1 MKINQSLGLIN
12 QVILVSSFL
21 EACIAIAFLKGSP
34 EFLAEQGIKLSAAAF
49 ILFIVVASCAI
60 LIPRRIISSINKMN
74 ESAKKMSA
82 GEWSARISL
91 EGDEKNSDELSLLA
105 TELNGLAEALER
117 RNNAQ
122 RQWIA
127 NTSHELR
134 TPLSIIQAQVEAF
147 QDGVRE
153 VNPKSLNTLHK
164 DILGLAKLVED
175 LHWLARFD
183 IGTIRHSSTPTD
195 LVATIQESIDS
206 FSDRFAEKQIKIEM
220 EMPPSSVVNGDQNRL
235 KQVFFNLLENSLRYT
250 NEGGRIKVTLIEDKN
265 NATMYFD
272 DSEPGASPETRDQ
285 MFDRFFRGEIS
296 RSRTYGGSGLGLS
309 ICKNIIEIHN
319 GSIKAL
325 DSPLQGVR
333 IEIILPLATAL
344 AEQKGD

>member
-12 QVILVSSFL
+12 QIILVSSFL
-21 EACIAIAFLKGSP
+21 EACIAIALLKGSP
-34 EFLAEQGIKLSAAAF
+34 EFLAEQGVKLSIAAF

-60 LIPRRIISSINKMN
+60 LIPRRIVSSINRMN

-82 GEWSARISL
+82 GDWSARIEV
-91 EGDEKNSDELSLLA
+91 EGNPKEIDELTSLA
-105 TELNGLAEALER
+105 TELNKLAEALEK

-153 VNPKSLNTLHK
+153 VTPKSLNTLHK
-164 DILGLAKLVED
+164 DILGLGKLVED

-183 IGTIRHSSTPTD
+183 IGTLRHSSTPTD
-195 LVATIQESIDS
+195 LVSTIQESLDS
-206 FSDRFAEKQIKIEM
+206 FSERFFEKQIKIES
-220 EMPPSSVVNGDQNRL
+220 EMPPTSVVNGDQNRL

-250 NEGGRIKVTLIEDKN
+250 NEGGKLKVTLVEEKD
-265 NATMYFD
+265 NAIIYFD
-272 DSEPGASPETRDQ
+272 DTEPGAQPETLAQ
-285 MFDRFFRGEIS
+285 MFDRFYRGEAS

-319 GSIKAL
+319 GSIGAQN
-325 DSPLQGVR
+325 SPLQGVR
-333 IEIILPLATAL
+333 IEIILPLAAAL
-344 AEQKGD
+344 AEQKRD

>member
-1 MKINQSLGLIN
+1 MKINQSLRLIN
-12 QVILVSSFL
+12 QIILVSSFL
-21 EACIAIAFLKGSP
+21 VACIAVALWKGSP
-34 EFLAEQGIKLSAAAF
+34 EFLAEQGTKLSIAAF

-60 LIPRRIISSINKMN
+60 LIPRRILSSIEKMKTT
-74 ESAKKMSA
+74 AKKMSA
-82 GEWSARISL
+82 GDWSARIEI
-91 EGDEKNSDELSLLA
+91 EGDEKNKDELSILA
-105 TELNGLAEALER
+105 TELNELAEAMEK

-183 IGTIRHSSTPTD
+183 IGTLRHSSTPTD
-195 LVATIQESIDS
+195 LVATLQESIDS
-206 FSDRFAEKQIKIEM
+206 FSERFLEKQIEIEM
-220 EMPPSSVVNGDQNRL
+220 DMPSSSVVNGDQNRL

-250 NEGGRIKVTLIEDKN
+250 NEGGKLKVTLVQDN
-265 NATMYFD
+265 NHATIYFD
-272 DSEPGASPETRDQ
+272 DSEPGAPQETLAQ
-285 MFDRFFRGEIS
+285 MFDRFFRGEVS

-319 GSIKAL
+319 GSIQAQN
-325 DSPLQGVR
+325 SPFGGVR
-333 IEIILPLATAL
+333 IEIILPLAATL
-344 AEQKGD
+344 AEQKHD

>member
-1 MKINQSLGLIN
+1 MKINQSLELIN
-12 QVILVSSFL
+12 KIILVSSAL
-21 EACIAIAFLKGSP
+21 VACIAITLWKGSP
-34 EFLAEQGIKLSAAAF
+34 EVLAEHSIKLSIAAL
-49 ILFIVVASCAI
+49 ILFIVVAASAI
-60 LIPRRIISSINKMN
+60 LVPRRIISSINKMKDT
-74 ESAKKMSA
+74 AKKMSA
-82 GEWSARISL
+82 GDWSARIEIDG
-91 EGDEKNSDELSLLA
+91 EGKDQDELSSLA
-105 TELNGLAEALER
+105 TELNELAEALEK

-153 VNPKSLNTLHK
+153 VTPKSLNTLHK

-183 IGTIRHSSTPTD
+183 IGTLRHSSTPTD
-195 LVATIQESIDS
+195 LVATIQESLDS
-206 FSDRFAEKQIKIEM
+206 FGERFAEKQIKIEI
-220 EMPPSSVVNGDQNRL
+220 EMPQTSVVNGDQNRL

-250 NEGGRIKVTLIEDKN
+250 NEGGRLKVTLSEDKN
-265 NATMYFD
+265 SATIYFD
-272 DSEPGASPETRDQ
+272 DSEPGAQPDTLAQ
-285 MFDRFFRGEIS
+285 MFDRFYRGEVS

-319 GSIKAL
+319 GAIRAQN
-325 DSPLQGVR
+325 SPMGGVR
-333 IEIILPLATAL
+333 IEIILPLAEAIV
-344 AEQKGD
+344 EQNRD

>member
-12 QVILVSSFL
+12 QIILVSSAL
-21 EACIAIAFLKGSP
+21 VACIAIVLWKGSP
-34 EFLAEQGIKLSAAAF
+34 DFLAEHSIKLSIAAL
-49 ILFIVVASCAI
+49 ILFIVVAASAI
-60 LIPRRIISSINKMN
+60 LVPRRIISSINKMKDT
-74 ESAKKMSA
+74 AKKMSA
-82 GEWSARISL
+82 GDWSARIEIDG
-91 EGDEKNSDELSLLA
+91 EGKDQDELSFLA
-105 TELNGLAEALER
+105 TELNELAEALEK

-153 VNPKSLNTLHK
+153 VTPKSLNTLHK

-183 IGTIRHSSTPTD
+183 IGTLRHSSTPTD
-195 LVATIQESIDS
+195 LVATIQESLDS
-206 FSDRFAEKQIKIEM
+206 FGERFAEKQIEIEIEM
-220 EMPPSSVVNGDQNRL
+220 PQTSVVNGDQNRL

-250 NEGGRIKVTLIEDKN
+250 NEGGKLKVSLSEDKN
-265 NATMYFD
+265 SATIYFD
-272 DSEPGASPETRDQ
+272 DSEPGAQPDTLAQ
-285 MFDRFFRGEIS
+285 MFDRFFRGEVS

-319 GSIKAL
+319 GSIRAQN
-325 DSPLQGVR
+325 SPIGGVR
-333 IEIILPLATAL
+333 IEIILPLAAAL
-344 AEQKGD
+344 VEQKRD